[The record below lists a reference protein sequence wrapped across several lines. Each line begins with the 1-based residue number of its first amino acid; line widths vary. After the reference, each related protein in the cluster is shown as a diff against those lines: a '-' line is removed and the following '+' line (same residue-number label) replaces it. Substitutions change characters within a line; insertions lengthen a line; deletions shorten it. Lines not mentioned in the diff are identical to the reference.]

1 MMLALGMF
9 VFMRQTL
16 PHQTMQRESDYRWPS
31 NSRIGKRDAFQFL
44 GVGEEN
50 ITLAGVL
57 YPELTGGKL
66 TMTTLRLMAEE
77 GRAWPLLDGTGM
89 IYGMYVIS
97 KVSETGSI
105 FFADGTPR
113 KIDFTL
119 SLTRVDESL
128 AALYGDIG
136 ASLTNLL
143 VVRYSLQPADDNH
156 SFGHGKA
163 ESLAA
168 LAQSMFISGSALFLF
183 LTGIQHLISPTPMT
197 DPGVGVIV
205 TIVALIC
212 TIILVSFQR
221 WVVRRTQSQAV
232 RADMLH
238 YQSDVM
244 MNGAILLA
252 LGLSW
257 YGWHRADALF
267 ALGIGIYIL
276 YSALRMGYEA
286 VQSLLDR
293 ALPDEERQEIID
305 IVTSWPGVS
314 GAHDLRTRQSGPTR
328 FIQIHLE
335 MEDSLPLVQ
344 AHMVADQVEQAIL
357 RRFPG
362 SDVIIHQDPC
372 SVVPREGK
380 RSMLS

>member
-1 MMLALGMF
+1 MNQTYGRLVSRAAIAATAMASALLLIKIF
-9 VFMRQTL
+9 
-16 PHQTMQRESDYRWPS
+16 
-31 NSRIGKRDAFQFL
+31 
-44 GVGEEN
+44 
-50 ITLAGVL
+50 
-57 YPELTGGKL
+57 
-66 TMTTLRLMAEE
+66 
-77 GRAWPLLDGTGM
+77 AWW
-89 IYGMYVIS
+89 Y
-97 KVSETGSI
+97 TGSVSI
-105 FFADGTPR
+105 
-113 KIDFTL
+113 
-119 SLTRVDESL
+119 L
-128 AALYGDIG
+128 AALVDSLVDIA

-143 VVRYSLQPADDNH
+143 VVRYSLQPADDEH
-156 SFGHGKA
+156 TFGHGKA

-168 LAQSMFISGSALFLF
+168 LAQSMFISGSALFL
-183 LTGIQHLISPTPMT
+183 TSIQNLIKPTPMN
-197 DPGVGVIV
+197 DPGVGIGVTVI
-205 TIVALIC
+205 ALIC
-212 TIILVSFQR
+212 TIILVTFQR
-221 WVVRRTQSQAV
+221 WVVRKTQSQAV

-244 MNGAILLA
+244 MNGAILIA

-293 ALPDEERQEIID
+293 ALPDAERQEIID

-335 MEDSLPLVQ
+335 MEDNLPLVQ
-344 AHMVADQVEQAIL
+344 AHFVADQVEQAIL

-380 RSMLS
+380 KFELV

>member
-1 MMLALGMF
+1 MNQSYGRLVSRAAIAATAMASALLLIKIF
-9 VFMRQTL
+9 
-16 PHQTMQRESDYRWPS
+16 
-31 NSRIGKRDAFQFL
+31 
-44 GVGEEN
+44 
-50 ITLAGVL
+50 
-57 YPELTGGKL
+57 
-66 TMTTLRLMAEE
+66 
-77 GRAWPLLDGTGM
+77 AWW
-89 IYGMYVIS
+89 Y
-97 KVSETGSI
+97 TGSVSI
-105 FFADGTPR
+105 
-113 KIDFTL
+113 
-119 SLTRVDESL
+119 L
-128 AALYGDIG
+128 AALVDSLVDIA

-143 VVRYSLQPADDNH
+143 VVRYSLQPADEEH
-156 SFGHGKA
+156 TFGHGKA

-183 LTGIQHLISPTPMT
+183 LTGIQHLVRPEPLQAA
-197 DPGVGVIV
+197 GVGRNTGRDMGHLALGDEHGMMV
-205 TIVALIC
+205 TLIA
-212 TIILVSFQR
+212 LVSTLLLVTFQR
-221 WVVRRTQSQAV
+221 WVVRKTQSQAV

-244 MNGAILLA
+244 MNGAILVA

>member
-1 MMLALGMF
+1 M
-9 VFMRQTL
+9 
-16 PHQTMQRESDYRWPS
+16 
-31 NSRIGKRDAFQFL
+31 
-44 GVGEEN
+44 
-50 ITLAGVL
+50 
-57 YPELTGGKL
+57 
-66 TMTTLRLMAEE
+66 
-77 GRAWPLLDGTGM
+77 
-89 IYGMYVIS
+89 
-97 KVSETGSI
+97 SI
-105 FFADGTPR
+105 
-113 KIDFTL
+113 
-119 SLTRVDESL
+119 L
-128 AALYGDIG
+128 AALVDSLVDIA

-143 VVRYSLQPADDNH
+143 VVRYSLQPADDEH
-156 SFGHGKA
+156 TFGHGKA

-183 LTGIQHLISPTPMT
+183 LTSIQNLIKPTPMN
-197 DPGVGVIV
+197 DPGVGIGVTVI
-205 TIVALIC
+205 ALIC
-212 TIILVSFQR
+212 TIILVTFQR
-221 WVVRRTQSQAV
+221 WVVRKTQSQAV

-244 MNGAILLA
+244 MNGAILIA

-293 ALPDEERQEIID
+293 ALPDAERQEIID

-335 MEDSLPLVQ
+335 MEDNLPLVQ
-344 AHMVADQVEQAIL
+344 AHLVAEQVEQAIL

-380 RSMLS
+380 KFELV

>member
-1 MMLALGMF
+1 
-9 VFMRQTL
+9 
-16 PHQTMQRESDYRWPS
+16 
-31 NSRIGKRDAFQFL
+31 
-44 GVGEEN
+44 
-50 ITLAGVL
+50 
-57 YPELTGGKL
+57 
-66 TMTTLRLMAEE
+66 
-77 GRAWPLLDGTGM
+77 
-89 IYGMYVIS
+89 
-97 KVSETGSI
+97 
-105 FFADGTPR
+105 
-113 KIDFTL
+113 
-119 SLTRVDESL
+119 
-128 AALYGDIG
+128 
-136 ASLTNLL
+136 
-143 VVRYSLQPADDNH
+143 
-156 SFGHGKA
+156 
-163 ESLAA
+163 
-168 LAQSMFISGSALFLF
+168 
-183 LTGIQHLISPTPMT
+183 MT

-221 WVVRRTQSQAV
+221 WWCAGRKSQAV

-305 IVTSWPGVS
+305 IVTSWPGVRALTIFARGS
-314 GAHDLRTRQSGPTR
+314 QGRPALFR
-328 FIQIHLE
+328 FIWKWKT
-335 MEDSLPLVQ
+335 LPLVQ